1 MAAVGRSVGPVLGST
16 VFAWSENNGK
26 LEVFGTYILCTAL
39 SLFSIC
45 AGLGWPLNYHFVFDL
60 CAVLGVVL
68 IIISLFL
75 PKSSETK
82 RETLEG

>member
-1 MAAVGRSVGPVLGST
+1 MYKVLVATIYTAVFSV
-16 VFAWSENNGK
+16 
-26 LEVFGTYILCTAL
+26 
-39 SLFSIC
+39 C

-60 CAVLGVVL
+60 CAVLGVVI